1 MSQPKTLEAKVIY
14 RSNHSQLAMISI
26 MKYGGIWDRLGL
38 EVTRL
43 DLERRALPA
52 EDQLLDGRCNMIF
65 GCHITPHWRVAHGV
79 PMVCM
84 AQTVNTAQDMLVSTK
99 IGVGSCILLLDK
111 CFRASILSGRL
122 DAAGEPVLHKLPV
135 GGRRRRS

>member
-1 MSQPKTLEAKVIY
+1 
-14 RSNHSQLAMISI
+14 

-99 IGVGSCILLLDK
+99 PLDGVNDLKERVLAEQELCDEEGHLTSHVRGTYELYLRDGQSDQALGSSLRTRARSPRL
-111 CFRASILSGRL
+111 FRRAV
-122 DAAGEPVLHKLPV
+122 P
-135 GGRRRRS
+135 